1 MPTGAKM
8 LYIRDLGMATYNL
21 LNFKMRPVGS
31 LGLGLGA
38 TNPPGSTT
46 SGIGTYQSAV
56 LVKPVGWESL

>member
-1 MPTGAKM
+1 MPWA
-8 LYIRDLGMATYNL
+8 LPPCL
-21 LNFKMRPVGS
+21 LALLLLCAGVSVGGS